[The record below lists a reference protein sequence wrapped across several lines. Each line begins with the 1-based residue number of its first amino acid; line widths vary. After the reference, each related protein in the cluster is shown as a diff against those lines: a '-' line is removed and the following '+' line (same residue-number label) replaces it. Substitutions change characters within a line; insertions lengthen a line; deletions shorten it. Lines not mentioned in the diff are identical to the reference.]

1 MTDMR
6 PKEIRIEREGR
17 VYDLRCNFA
26 TLAAVDFDLGGVN
39 AALKRGA
46 TGCAIIFAE
55 AMLNEC
61 AERHGWPERYDRAAT
76 LAFLDDC
83 GMSCGKLI
91 VDIHALV
98 DESLTVDEPTP
109 GEKAKSTAAAQAEEQ
124 PKN

>member
-6 PKEIRIEREGR
+6 QRELCIEHGGKT
-17 VYDLRCNFA
+17 YDLRCNFA
-26 TLAAVDFDLGGVN
+26 VLAAVDFDLGGVN

-76 LAFLDDC
+76 LAFLDDS

-98 DESLTVDEPTP
+98 DASLTVDEPTP
-109 GEKAKSTAAAQAEEQ
+109 GAETKNPAAAQAEEN